1 MNKIRRNELYK
12 LIEQLQ
18 DIQSAIEQL
27 RDEEQEYYDNMSAGI
42 QESERGEIAGDN
54 INNMDYALDSLNE
67 AIENLEAA
75 TE

>member
-1 MNKIRRNELYK
+1 MNKTRRNELYK

-18 DIQSAIEQL
+18 DIQTAIEQL
-27 RDEEQEYYDNMSAGI
+27 RDEEQEYYDNMPAGI

-54 INNMDYALDSLNE
+54 INNMDYALDSLSE